1 MVLLF
6 CGAEVAGLVA
16 SSAALASATLDG
28 LTRTRSEEDRS
39 WATAVGSCAAAVA
52 SHVVLAAKELR
63 TLCTTLAHDGMTGTR
78 LDTCNVSS
86 RGFDIC
92 SILIS

>member
-16 SSAALASATLDG
+16 SSAALASATPDG

-86 RGFDIC
+86 RGLDIC